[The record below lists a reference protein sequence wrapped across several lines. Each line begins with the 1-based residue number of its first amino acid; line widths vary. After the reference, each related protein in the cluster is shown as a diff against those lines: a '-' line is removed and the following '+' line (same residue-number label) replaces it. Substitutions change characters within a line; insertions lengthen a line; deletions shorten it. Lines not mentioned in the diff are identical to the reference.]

1 MAVNQI
7 TAPLVPK
14 VKGAGDTRH
23 FQEYEENGSV
33 FKIKAENVHAKE
45 FEDFWGLSK
54 KKKKIIRN
62 LFVGLFYAVFSFECW
77 FDCFY

>member
-1 MAVNQI
+1 MDVNQI

-54 KKKKIIRN
+54 KNKK
-62 LFVGLFYAVFSFECW
+62 
-77 FDCFY
+77 

>member
-1 MAVNQI
+1 MDVNQI

-54 KKKKIIRN
+54 KKKKK
-62 LFVGLFYAVFSFECW
+62 
-77 FDCFY
+77 